1 MSDATPQG
9 RLHLSG
15 HLFCASAQERALVE
29 QYLPEHIR
37 LTRAEPGC
45 LSFEVTQTDDPSV
58 WRVEECFTD
67 RAAFDAHQLR
77 AGASLWGQKTQGI
90 RRAYEI
96 TED

>member
-1 MSDATPQG
+1 MRDPASKG
-9 RLHLSG
+9 RVHLSG

-45 LSFEVTQTDDPSV
+45 VSFEVTQTDDPSV